1 MSANVNAEKNPVIR
15 GMPLFVKA
23 PFLKVMFKLQGDR
36 YCTTT
41 LSNMGEV
48 TLPEA
53 MRPLVSRIDFL
64 LGVPYKNPVIS
75 ACVSYGG
82 SLHITF
88 SRTIQEAFVERAFF
102 TELIKMGIPVR
113 VESNQR

>member
-1 MSANVNAEKNPVIR
+1 MAANVNAEKNPVIR

-41 LSNMGEV
+41 LSNLGEV

-64 LGVPYKNPVIS
+64 LGVPYKNRSS
-75 ACVSYGG
+75 A
-82 SLHITF
+82 
-88 SRTIQEAFVERAFF
+88 RA
-102 TELIKMGIPVR
+102 
-113 VESNQR
+113 